1 MASSPGISLLV
12 NIKQKATN
20 ILESRS
26 LKMSLL
32 QSITDI
38 VYNAQNI
45 GMIAKVIEELVRNES
60 FIETCNFFRT
70 HAVHHYQQ
78 TRIRLQDK

>member
-1 MASSPGISLLV
+1 MVSSPAI
-12 NIKQKATN
+12 NMKQKSTKM
-20 ILESRS
+20 LESKS

-32 QSITDI
+32 QSIRDI

-45 GMIAKVIEELVRNES
+45 GMIATVFEELVRNES
-60 FIETCNFFRT
+60 FIETCNFLKS

>member
-1 MASSPGISLLV
+1 MVSSPGISWLV
-12 NIKQKATN
+12 NMKQKAN
-20 ILESRS
+20 KMLESRS

-38 VYNAQNI
+38 VYNVQNI
-45 GMIAKVIEELVRNES
+45 GMIATVFEELIGNES
-60 FIETCNFFRT
+60 FIETCNFLRS

-78 TRIRLQDK
+78 TKIRLQDK